1 MFKKSKIAK
10 TPTLLQM
17 EAIECGAAS
26 LGIILGYYNKIVSL
40 EQLRYDCGVSR
51 DGSKA
56 SNIVKAAQKYDLIG
70 KGIRRDIE
78 DCKNI
83 NQPTMVFWNFN
94 HFLILE
100 GYKNGKFY
108 LNDPASG
115 RRTVTEE
122 EFNESFTGILITFE
136 KSNNFIEGGKTE
148 SWILNVF
155 SKLENT
161 KSAVFLIM
169 LLGVLTI
176 LPSLVVPVF
185 IKVFI
190 DNILIH
196 QMSSWMFPLIMGMI
210 GILLIRITIQFFQEK
225 LLKFLRYKMSVVSS
239 NKFLWYILRLP
250 MKFYLHRNAADL
262 AYRMELNDEISVRI
276 TNDLIIGF
284 LTALSG
290 IVYLLV
296 MFYFDINI
304 TLIVLLLTAINF
316 LVYKKFSN
324 IQKDLSLRYINE
336 ESKLSSTSMNGI
348 QMIESIK
355 ASGRESMF
363 FEKWSGLLANSN
375 NIDQEQRKVSNIM
388 NSIPQVISTINTIIV
403 LILGSSKVMSG
414 ELTIG
419 MLVAF
424 YGFLEYYSAPV
435 GKLVL
440 IGSGIKRLQVS
451 LTRVNDIYNN
461 PVDDCYINEKEVLIT
476 NKKLSGF
483 LDVKNLTFGYSTLDA
498 PFIKDLNFSIKPGQ
512 RVALVG
518 GSGSGKSTIAKLIA
532 GIYKPWSGEILFD
545 NTNRSKI
552 QREVITSSISVVDQE
567 IFLFEGSV
575 KDIVSFWDKTID
587 EKTIIQACKDA
598 EIHDVIV
605 SRKDGYDTMINEGGS
620 NFSGGQRQRIEIA
633 KALAVNPTFLIMD
646 EATSALDP
654 KTEKIIDNN
663 IRRKGCA
670 TLIIAHRLSTIR
682 DCDEIIVLDKGKIVQ
697 RGSHEDLIKQD
708 GLYAKLIE
716 DKLRIQ

>member
-1 MFKKSKIAK
+1 
-10 TPTLLQM
+10 
-17 EAIECGAAS
+17 
-26 LGIILGYYNKIVSL
+26 
-40 EQLRYDCGVSR
+40 
-51 DGSKA
+51 
-56 SNIVKAAQKYDLIG
+56 
-70 KGIRRDIE
+70 
-78 DCKNI
+78 
-83 NQPTMVFWNFN
+83 
-94 HFLILE
+94 
-100 GYKNGKFY
+100 
-108 LNDPASG
+108 
-115 RRTVTEE
+115 
-122 EFNESFTGILITFE
+122 
-136 KSNNFIEGGKTE
+136 
-148 SWILNVF
+148 
-155 SKLENT
+155 
-161 KSAVFLIM
+161 
-169 LLGVLTI
+169 
-176 LPSLVVPVF
+176 
-185 IKVFI
+185 
-190 DNILIH
+190 
-196 QMSSWMFPLIMGMI
+196 
-210 GILLIRITIQFFQEK
+210 
-225 LLKFLRYKMSVVSS
+225 MSVVSS

>member
-56 SNIVKAAQKYDLIG
+56 SNIVKAAQKYNLIG

-225 LLKFLRYKMSVVSS
+225 LLKFLRYKMSVV
-239 NKFLWYILRLP
+239 
-250 MKFYLHRNAADL
+250 
-262 AYRMELNDEISVRI
+262 
-276 TNDLIIGF
+276 
-284 LTALSG
+284 
-290 IVYLLV
+290 
-296 MFYFDINI
+296 
-304 TLIVLLLTAINF
+304 
-316 LVYKKFSN
+316 
-324 IQKDLSLRYINE
+324 
-336 ESKLSSTSMNGI
+336 
-348 QMIESIK
+348 
-355 ASGRESMF
+355 
-363 FEKWSGLLANSN
+363 
-375 NIDQEQRKVSNIM
+375 
-388 NSIPQVISTINTIIV
+388 
-403 LILGSSKVMSG
+403 
-414 ELTIG
+414 
-419 MLVAF
+419 
-424 YGFLEYYSAPV
+424 
-435 GKLVL
+435 
-440 IGSGIKRLQVS
+440 
-451 LTRVNDIYNN
+451 
-461 PVDDCYINEKEVLIT
+461 
-476 NKKLSGF
+476 
-483 LDVKNLTFGYSTLDA
+483 
-498 PFIKDLNFSIKPGQ
+498 
-512 RVALVG
+512 
-518 GSGSGKSTIAKLIA
+518 
-532 GIYKPWSGEILFD
+532 
-545 NTNRSKI
+545 
-552 QREVITSSISVVDQE
+552 
-567 IFLFEGSV
+567 
-575 KDIVSFWDKTID
+575 
-587 EKTIIQACKDA
+587 
-598 EIHDVIV
+598 
-605 SRKDGYDTMINEGGS
+605 
-620 NFSGGQRQRIEIA
+620 
-633 KALAVNPTFLIMD
+633 
-646 EATSALDP
+646 
-654 KTEKIIDNN
+654 
-663 IRRKGCA
+663 
-670 TLIIAHRLSTIR
+670 
-682 DCDEIIVLDKGKIVQ
+682 
-697 RGSHEDLIKQD
+697 
-708 GLYAKLIE
+708 
-716 DKLRIQ
+716 